1 LRKVRH
7 TIIIVLLLIHLV
19 PEKTA
24 GQDTIPPSRMT
35 RELNPVSTQIPDS
48 IEILKKK
55 YTRPLKLDPMKATM
69 LAATFPGAGQ
79 IYTRKYWKIPF
90 VYAGFAGLGYA
101 VAYNTKWYNTYI
113 KAYQDFTDAIPA
125 TDSYAELIKSP
136 PQEVYDPSL
145 ESEDYDAENAAW
157 IQDQLLAQVDYFRKY
172 RDLSYIGIAA
182 WYLISIL
189 DANVDAS
196 LSDYN
201 VNENLKLGISPMT
214 VPYHNF
220 TALGVGMTMTIKF

>member
-1 LRKVRH
+1 VS
-7 TIIIVLLLIHLV
+7 LLISLV
-19 PEKTA
+19 PEKIA
-24 GQDTIPPSRMT
+24 GQDTVPRIKMT
-35 RELNPVSTQIPDS
+35 TDTLLPA
-48 IEILKKK
+48 KK

-79 IYTRKYWKIPF
+79 IYTRKYWKIPV

-101 VAYNTKWYNTYI
+101 VAYNSKWYNTYS
-113 KAYQDFTDAIPA
+113 KAYQDFIDNIPE

-136 PQEVYDPSL
+136 PQEQYDPSL
-145 ESEDYDAENAAW
+145 ESDDFDPSTSAW

-201 VNENLKLGISPMT
+201 INENLKLAVSPIT
-214 VPYHNF
+214 IPYHSF
-220 TALGVGMTMTIKF
+220 AGLGVGLTMTINF